1 MSRARILIAK
11 PGLDGH
17 DRGARYVARLLRDAG
32 YDVVYTGIRQTPE
45 QVAEAAIEGGFD
57 AVGLS
62 VLSGAH
68 RELFKQVIDRLK
80 ARGAGDIVVL
90 GGGTIPED
98 DFAYL
103 KSIGVRAI
111 FTPGA
116 SAESILAAVDGLVG
130 LRSPSSTLQEAAV
143 R

>member
-1 MSRARILIAK
+1 MPRARILIAK

-17 DRGARYVARLLRDAG
+17 DRGARHVARLLRDAG
-32 YDVVYTGIRQTPE
+32 HDVAYTGIRRSPE
-45 QVAEAAIEGGFD
+45 QVAEAAIAGGFD

-68 RELFKQVIDRLK
+68 RVLFKQVIDRLK
-80 ARGAGDIVVL
+80 ERGAGDIVVF
-90 GGGTIPED
+90 GGGTIPES

-116 SAESILAAVDGLVG
+116 SAKAILAAVEDLVG
-130 LRSPSSTLQEAAV
+130 PRSSSTSLQEAAV
-143 R
+143 G